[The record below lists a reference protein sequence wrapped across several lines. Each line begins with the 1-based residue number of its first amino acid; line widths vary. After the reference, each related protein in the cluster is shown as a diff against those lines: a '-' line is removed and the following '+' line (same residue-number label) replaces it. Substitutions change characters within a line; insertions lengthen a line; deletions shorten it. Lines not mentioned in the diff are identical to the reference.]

1 MTDRSMSGGRARWL
15 PAMAALLASVVLS
28 LLTLVVPVVLTA
40 DGSSAAP
47 AIGTGWLIA
56 LPLVVALV
64 MTRICTDGT
73 LGVLAGAGAVA
84 VGRLLA
90 DMGLLFAPDTVL
102 RPELLGVETVR
113 AFPLSP
119 AWGAALPIGA
129 DVLAVV
135 AAALAARQVFDG
147 FELPDFATPATAD
160 VRDRPRPFRA
170 TPAMFVGLVGVALVI
185 TASFGVLY
193 DTPVPLVRPLG
204 LADIGLFGAA
214 GAVAG
219 GLVLCL
225 VAVVAPALSPRSARG
240 VFLGAGAAAA
250 VAPLIA
256 LAAGG
261 DTTPAGTAWLGL
273 VGAVL
278 LASAGLLVRGSGAT
292 VATPAEHAAVPA
304 TGSGPLTTGLRV
316 GPVAVAVLALLAAGA
331 ALLAYR
337 EPQATSRIG
346 DRLASFDAAGAA
358 FLPAAALLALVGVLA
373 LLPPT
378 AAIGRRALRLSW
390 LPVVAAVLVTLEFS
404 SSSIWVSSAIYA
416 AEGVSRA
423 AGTWWGMT
431 AAGLAVA
438 AAVLAGVL
446 DGRLAERD
454 GATALDPP
462 DRSDAVRR
470 LRIGVAAG
478 LSVLIVAAFAVPVF
492 EANGRPSAAL
502 FAAGS
507 RVDTYAAWLLAL
519 GLAAGVW
526 AACLS
531 RSRLTTATL
540 SVTVA
545 VVALTRVV
553 ITPAVANQVRFE
565 VRAGLVL
572 TVVLAAATLTASVFL
587 ALRPEPA
594 SAPAAGPAARGGA
607 ARSVGAPRGKR
618 A

>member
-15 PAMAALLASVVLS
+15 PPMAALVASVVLS
-28 LLTLVVPVVLTA
+28 LLTLLVPVVSTA

-47 AIGTGWLIA
+47 AVGTGWLIA

-73 LGVLAGAGAVA
+73 LGVLAGAGAIA

-90 DMGLLFAPDTVL
+90 DLGLLFAPDTVL
-102 RPELLGVETVR
+102 RPELLGVESVS

-119 AWGAALPIGA
+119 SWGAVLPVAA

-147 FELPDFATPATAD
+147 FESPDPTAPATAD

-170 TPAMFVGLVGVALVI
+170 TPATFVGLLGVALVI

-193 DTPVPLVRPLG
+193 DIPVPLVRPLG

-256 LAAGG
+256 LLAGG
-261 DTTPAGTAWLGL
+261 DTVPSGAAWLGL

-278 LASAGLLVRGSGAT
+278 VALAGLLVRGSGAT
-292 VATPAEHAAVPA
+292 AELPTAPAAAPD
-304 TGSGPLTTGLRV
+304 TGPGPLTTALRV

-337 EPQATSRIG
+337 EPQATTLIG
-346 DRLASFDAAGAA
+346 DRPASFDAAGAA
-358 FLPAAALLALVGVLA
+358 FLPAAVLLALIGVLA
-373 LLPPT
+373 LVPPT
-378 AAIGRRALRLSW
+378 AAPARRALRLGW
-390 LPVVAAVLVTLEFS
+390 LPPVAAVLITLEFS
-404 SSSIWVSSAIYA
+404 SSSIWVSSAVFTSG
-416 AEGVSRA
+416 GVTRA
-423 AGTWWGMT
+423 AGTWWGMA
-431 AAGLAVA
+431 AAGLALVA
-438 AAVLAGVL
+438 AVVAAVL
-446 DGRLAERD
+446 DGRLADRD
-454 GATALDPP
+454 SATDLDPP
-462 DRSDAVRR
+462 DRSDAARR
-470 LRIGVAAG
+470 LRTGVGAG
-478 LSVLIVAAFAVPVF
+478 LTALIAVAFAVPVF
-492 EANGRPSAAL
+492 EANNRPSAAL
-502 FAAGS
+502 FVAGS
-507 RVDTYAAWLLAL
+507 RVDVYAAWLLAL
-519 GLAAGVW
+519 GLAAGLW

-540 SVTVA
+540 LVA
-545 VVALTRVV
+545 VAAVALTRVV
-553 ITPAVANQVRFE
+553 VTPAVAHQVRFE
-565 VRAGLVL
+565 LRAGLVL
-572 TVVLAAATLTASVFL
+572 TAVLAAAALAAAALL

-594 SAPAAGPAARGGA
+594 TAPAGGSTRRDGAR
-607 ARSVGAPRGKR
+607 RPVGAPRGKR